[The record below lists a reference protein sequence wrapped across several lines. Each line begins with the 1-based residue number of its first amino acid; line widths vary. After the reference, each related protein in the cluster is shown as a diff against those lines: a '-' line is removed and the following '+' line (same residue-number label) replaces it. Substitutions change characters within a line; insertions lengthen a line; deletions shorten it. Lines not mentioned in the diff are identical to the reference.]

1 MRFRFIDAERANYPV
16 SILCR
21 CLRVSRAGYYAWRR
35 RPPSWRSIENA
46 ELRVAIKAAHKASG
60 GTYGSPR
67 IHEDLQ
73 EEGRRVSRK
82 RVAALMSAEG
92 IQGRHKR
99 RFRTTTDSNHER
111 PVAANLL
118 MRDFDVPS
126 PNLAW
131 ATDITYLRTRDGW
144 LYLAV
149 ILDLFSRRVVGYAIS
164 DRIDTQLVLQ
174 ALDRAVTRRPG
185 ARDVIIHSDRG
196 SQYASGDFRQALG
209 DSKLIPSMSRR
220 GNCWDNAVVESF
232 FGTLKIELFL
242 DEPLHGAAIT
252 EAMVVDYIDGFYNP
266 VRRHSSIG
274 QISPIEYE
282 LRHAAPGRG
291 GSAPAPRDG
300 GIKLHGQEGP
310 AQAA

>member
-196 SQYASGDFRQALG
+196 SQYTSDEYA
-209 DSKLIPSMSRR
+209 KLAGR
-220 GNCWDNAVVESF
+220 
-232 FGTLKIELFL
+232 FG
-242 DEPLHGAAIT
+242 
-252 EAMVVDYIDGFYNP
+252 
-266 VRRHSSIG
+266 VRLSV
-274 QISPIEYE
+274 
-282 LRHAAPGRG
+282 GRTG
-291 GSAPAPRDG
+291 
-300 GIKLHGQEGP
+300 
-310 AQAA
+310 